1 MADPDTTRASLY
13 LSNNNS
19 PCESFTM
26 KMFGFPRKKSPGW
39 FAISCQ
45 LDGVVVV
52 HMTRAAEGLPV
63 VRAIRFIEIG
73 MTTLA
78 SVLGQVARQ
87 CQLQGAR
94 WTHLLAIGEYQML
107 TVDLPN
113 VPAEERK
120 LAVRWVVKDMLE
132 QAVADTTLD
141 ALAIPVDPNGAGHN
155 ATMFVIAAS
164 NRFIEHRQGLFDKA
178 DIGLAAIDVPEL
190 AQRNISALLEP
201 EGQALALLSFGAD
214 GGLVTIT
221 FRKELYLSR
230 RMDITLL
237 QLQQDDPEQ
246 LLAAHERI
254 ALDLQ
259 RSLDHFYRQHHAI
272 RLSGL
277 VLCLA
282 GAHATRLQ
290 SHLQS
295 SLSTSVGTLSLESIV
310 DLSLTP
316 ELSMPDMQQ
325 RYLMVLGAALRQDEK
340 SA

>member
-1 MADPDTTRASLY
+1 
-13 LSNNNS
+13 
-19 PCESFTM
+19 M
-26 KMFGFPRKKSPGW
+26 KMFGFPRKKSSGW
-39 FAISCQ
+39 FAICCQ
-45 LDGVVVV
+45 LDGVIVV
-52 HMTRAAEGLPV
+52 HMSRAAEGLPV

-73 MTTLA
+73 MTTLSSA
-78 SVLGQVARQ
+78 LGQVARQ
-87 CQLQGAR
+87 FHLNGAS

-107 TVDLPN
+107 SVDLPN

-120 LAVRWVVKDMLE
+120 RAVRWVVKDMLE
-132 QAVADTTLD
+132 QAVDDTTLD
-141 ALAIPVDPNGAGHN
+141 ALAIPVDPNSAGHT

-178 DIGLAAIDVPEL
+178 DICLTAIDVPEI

-201 EGQALALLSFGAD
+201 EGHALALLSFGAE

-237 QLQQDDPEQ
+237 QLQRDDPVQ
-246 LLAAHERI
+246 LYAAHERI

-272 RLSGL
+272 RLSKL
-277 VLCLA
+277 ILCLT
-282 GAHATRLQ
+282 GAHATSLQ

-295 SLSTSVGTLSLESIV
+295 NLSTPVETLSLESVV

-316 ELSMPDMQQ
+316 ELNMPDMQQ
-325 RYLMVLGAALRQDEK
+325 RYLMALGAALRQDEM